1 VDEVL
6 AQARRLAER
15 AGGRIETLGSY
26 RDGSPL
32 ELVRAGTGRRQV
44 LLLGGPHPNEPV
56 GMLSCLELLR
66 LLGGP
71 GPQAARL
78 RAGWTW
84 NVVACWDAVGARR
97 NEGWYGVRPLTPEI
111 YHRWFYRPRL
121 CEQPEW
127 TFPLPGPRPA
137 GPRGRPQADGLW
149 PETRAVM
156 DAVDR
161 LRPELVASLHNT
173 DMDGAFFMIS
183 RQQGTLAAELSR
195 LPARFGLSLGRYDA
209 DSVGWDSPAP
219 GVHVLPGAE
228 ELYILGPQANAAS
241 GTRGSRGSCLDGGAC
256 ADGARTDGRG
266 HGACSL
272 HYAERVCGAL
282 GVIAEVPLWRMLREP
297 APGPARWPQRMAE
310 LADLADRRAAEPIA
324 PYGLDAADADGYADD
339 PVYLPPVRETLRLLG
354 NETGRWRT
362 MPRPDDPEL
371 AADVWNSVRAGA
383 YRLPLRA
390 LGMRLRSPLPAAPGL
405 RALLP
410 ALSAEFAA
418 ELGVTPTPIRDLIRA
433 QLAAVLVTLEHSG
446 WGQE

>member
-6 AQARRLAER
+6 AQARSLAER
-15 AGGRIETLGSY
+15 AGGRVEALGRY
-26 RDGSPL
+26 RDGRPL
-32 ELVRAGTGRRQV
+32 ELVRAGSGRRQV

-56 GMLSCLELLR
+56 GMASCLELLR

-71 GPQAARL
+71 GPQAAAL

-97 NEGWYGVRPLTPEI
+97 NEGWYGVRPLTPEV

-127 TFPLPGPRPA
+127 TFPLA
-137 GPRGRPQADGLW
+137 GARTGREALW

-156 DAVDR
+156 EAVDR

-173 DMDGAFFMIS
+173 DLDGSFFMLS
-183 RQQGTLAAELSR
+183 RQQGGLAQELSR

-209 DSVGWDSPAP
+209 DSVGWATPAP
-219 GVHVLPGAE
+219 GVHVLPGAD
-228 ELYILGPQANAAS
+228 ELYILGPEANAAA
-241 GTRGSRGSCLDGGAC
+241 GG
-256 ADGARTDGRG
+256 DGRG

-282 GVIAEVPLWRMLREP
+282 GVIAEVPLWRMRREP
-297 APGPARWPQRMAE
+297 APPQSRWRRRMGE
-310 LADLADRRAAEPIA
+310 LADLADRRSAQLRAAGPEA
-324 PYGLDAADADGYADD
+324 PFGAED

-354 NETGRWRT
+354 NETERWRG
-362 MPRPDDPEL
+362 MLRPEDPEL

-390 LGMRLRSPLPAAPGL
+390 LGMRLRSPLPVAPGL

-418 ELGVTPTPIRDLIRA
+418 ELGVRPTPIRDLIRT
-433 QLAAVLVTLEHSG
+433 QLAALLLALDHAR
-446 WGQE
+446 